1 MSPASRSDHDH
12 RRSADTGL
20 AGSVPDHE
28 DFAGSLREQG
38 FRFVAG
44 EHMRDHLLQHGSL
57 RDWPAFAD
65 SWNDL
70 APDRYLASVG
80 RHRRRRHAVFAAG
93 RDGPI
98 KRRPHQPHY
107 QSLSYN
113 ALQGDI
119 ERWFD
124 PVREDIA
131 GGESLATVLGFC
143 RDFFSLLAP
152 GTPAWHIE
160 LHQFRI
166 EARSGE
172 DGQPT
177 PEGVHRDGVDY
188 VLVLLIDRHNIV
200 SGTTTIHDADGTELG
215 SFTLTSV
222 LDAALVDDARVFH
235 GVTAVTPQDPAH
247 EAHRDVLV
255 VTFRA
260 VA

>member
-1 MSPASRSDHDH
+1 MPPAPIFDHD
-12 RRSADTGL
+12 
-20 AGSVPDHE
+20 E
-28 DFAGSLREQG
+28 FAQSLRDDG

-44 EHMRDHLLQHGSL
+44 EDMRTHLQEHGSL
-57 RDWPAFAD
+57 QDWNVFAD

-70 APDRYLASVG
+70 APDAYLARVG
-80 RHRRRRHAVFAAG
+80 QQRRRRHAIFRAG
-93 RDGPI
+93 REGAI
-98 KRRPHQPHY
+98 ERRPHQPHY

-113 ALQGDI
+113 TLQGDI
-119 ERWFD
+119 ERWFE
-124 PVREDIA
+124 PVRDDIA
-131 GGESLATVLGFC
+131 QSQTLGTVLAFC
-143 RDFFSLLAP
+143 RDFFSALAP
-152 GTPAWHIE
+152 QTPAWHIE

-166 EARSGE
+166 EARSDQ

-200 SGTTTIHDADGTELG
+200 SGTTTIHDGDRRLLG
-215 SFTLTSV
+215 SFTLTAP

-235 GVTAVTPQDPAH
+235 GVTAVTPLDPER

-260 VA
+260 DGTPAS